1 MILVKVSYDSQSQQF
16 HLLDPDLIHM
26 FDDGETYLVAVD
38 IFPSCEDDDT
48 VGGAPRGGWPR
59 LTRPIDGGLQ

>member
-38 IFPSCEDDDT
+38 IFPSCVDDDT
-48 VGGAPRGGWPR
+48 VEVLPAGVGHA
-59 LTRPIDGGLQ
+59 